1 MKPEAATCPKMSP
14 MKKALIAAF
23 ISWLCLFTL
32 PDQTSSLTTSAES
45 PAGQTDKKTE
55 RHAGASRD
63 SDLKSLYETH
73 QWFKLR
79 DAVRAVKATPFYRGA
94 VAYAFNDFKQAQK
107 YLQDVIK
114 SAPKSEQASEARG
127 LLIYVFQRAGGYR
140 QAMSQI
146 EELLAAESDN
156 TNLKNARSF
165 FAELSQY
172 PEQSVTRRNY
182 SSIRCRTHD
191 GNLFV
196 PLSVDGKSADYILD
210 TGANV
215 STISESEA
223 KRLGLAIHKSG
234 VKGTVATGAQVGFRT
249 AVANQLTLGNV
260 RLRHVVFLVARDD
273 QQPFVDLP
281 SGERGVLGLPV
292 LLALQTMRW
301 SADGKFE
308 SGFRSARSSV
318 RKSNLCFEGADIVTE
333 TGFRQSKLDLHLD
346 TGASETV
353 LFPKFA
359 EEFASLVSESGQKN
373 SKRVT
378 GVGDSVEVDAVSL
391 PLLTLRIGGF
401 DATLRPAQVLLKQ
414 VGSRWFHGRLGLDI
428 LSQARVVTIDFRSM
442 TIALE

>member
-1 MKPEAATCPKMSP
+1 
-14 MKKALIAAF
+14 MKKALIAAS
-23 ISWLCLFTL
+23 IPWLCLFPSL
-32 PDQTSSLTTSAES
+32 SQTSSFSTSANS

-55 RHAGASRD
+55 RHAGGNHD
-63 SDLKSLYETH
+63 SDLKPLYETH

-79 DAVRAVKATPFYRGA
+79 DAVQAAKAPAFYRGA
-94 VAYAFNDFKQAQK
+94 VAYAFNNFKQAEK
-107 YLQDVIK
+107 HLQQVIK
-114 SAPKSEQASEARG
+114 SAPKSEQASEASG
-127 LLIYVFQRAGGYR
+127 LLIYLYQQAGRYR

-146 EELLAAESDN
+146 EELLAAQPDN
-156 TNLKNARSF
+156 ANLKNARSF

-172 PEQSVTRRNY
+172 PEQSVTKRNY
-182 SSIRCRTHD
+182 SSIRYRTHH

-196 PLSVDGKSADYILD
+196 PLSVGGKSADYILD
-210 TGANV
+210 TGANF

-223 KRLGLAIHKSG
+223 KRLGLTTHESA
-234 VKGTVATGAQVGFRT
+234 VKGTVATGAQIGFRT
-249 AVANQLTLGNV
+249 AVAGQLTVGNV
-260 RLRHVVFLVARDD
+260 RLRHVIFLVARDD

-301 SADGKFE
+301 SADGTFE

-318 RKSNLCFEGADIVTE
+318 RKSNLCFEGADVVTE
-333 TGFRQSKLDLHLD
+333 TGFRQSKLNLHLD

-359 EEFASLVSESGQKN
+359 EEFASVVSESGQKN

-378 GVGDSVEVDAVSL
+378 GLGDSVEVDAVSL
-391 PLLTLRIGGF
+391 PLLTFRIGGF

-414 VGSRWFHGRLGLDI
+414 VRSRWLHGLLGLDL

-442 TIALE
+442 TLALE

>member
-1 MKPEAATCPKMSP
+1 
-14 MKKALIAAF
+14 MKKALIAAS
-23 ISWLCLFTL
+23 ISWLCLFPSL
-32 PDQTSSLTTSAES
+32 SQTSSFSTSAKS
-45 PAGQTDKKTE
+45 PAGQTDEKTE
-55 RHAGASRD
+55 RHAGANRD
-63 SDLKSLYETH
+63 SDLKSLYEAH

-79 DAVRAVKATPFYRGA
+79 DAVQAAKAPAFYRGA
-94 VAYAFNDFKQAQK
+94 VAYAFNDFKQAEK
-107 YLQDVIK
+107 HLQDVIK

-127 LLIYVFQRAGGYR
+127 LLIYVYQRAGRYR

-146 EELLAAESDN
+146 EELLAAQPDN
-156 TNLKNARSF
+156 ANLKNARSF
-165 FAELSQY
+165 FAELSHY
-172 PEQSVTRRNY
+172 PEQSVTERNY
-182 SSIRCRTHD
+182 SGTRYRTQD

-210 TGANV
+210 TGANF

-223 KRLGLAIHKSG
+223 RRLGLTIHESA

-249 AVANQLTLGNV
+249 AVAGQLTVGNV

-301 SADGKFE
+301 SADGTFE

-318 RKSNLCFEGADIVTE
+318 RKSNLCFEGADAVTE
-333 TGFRQSKLDLHLD
+333 TGFRQSKLNLHLD

-359 EEFASLVSESGQKN
+359 EEFASVVSESGKKD
-373 SKRVT
+373 SKQVT

-414 VGSRWFHGRLGLDI
+414 VGSRWLHGRLGLDL

-442 TIALE
+442 TLALE